1 MAEFIVP
8 DDAAFAKAKRKRTT
22 PYAVSARF
30 EKRTGRI
37 KVRLDTGIEF
47 AFDPSRAKGLA
58 EAKADDFA
66 GVAVQG
72 AGSTLHFPRL
82 DADYS
87 VAGLLE
93 GFLGSMEWTRR
104 EARAAASRRNGLS
117 GGRPRKAAA

>member
-8 DDAAFAKAKRKRTT
+8 DDAAFARAKRKRTT
-22 PYAVSARF
+22 PCAVSARF
-30 EKRTGRI
+30 EKRTGQV

-47 AFDPSRAKGLA
+47 AFDPSMAKGLA
-58 EAKADDFA
+58 GANAADFA
-66 GVAVQG
+66 GVTVEG
-72 AGSTLHFPRL
+72 VGSTLRFPRL

-93 GFLGSMEWTRR
+93 GFLGPMEWTRR

-117 GGRPRKAAA
+117 GGRPRKAA